1 MSRKKRIF
9 PASALTVR
17 MHWTLAYCPCLLADP
32 EFFRGRLV
40 VVDLETRDV
49 MDKEREW
56 EMSKKQNDRRGPIR
70 CLDRPTDQRRLEISR
85 SCLEG

>member
-9 PASALTVR
+9 PASALSDC

-49 MDKEREW
+49 MDKDRE
-56 EMSKKQNDRRGPIR
+56 
-70 CLDRPTDQRRLEISR
+70 
-85 SCLEG
+85 